1 MGTTMSSLK
10 KLLAITLCAGAI
22 IALCAPGPVQA
33 QEAWPARPI
42 QMIVPSSPGSGTDA
56 LARAMAQR
64 LSESLKQ
71 AVVVENRP
79 GGSGVIGTN
88 AVLKAA
94 PDGYTILYTTA
105 SNMVV
110 APAVMKSV
118 SQEARKSLVPIAQTA
133 AGGVLLLVSPDLPV
147 HDLPGLIELVKAN
160 PDKYSYG
167 SWATGSSAHLTMEW
181 LKKQTGMKTEH
192 VAYRT
197 SSQLLTE
204 LSSGV
209 LKIGWTDP
217 SVAVPFLRSGKVRG
231 IAIVGNVRSPQLAN
245 VKTMSEQGYKFN
257 TVGWFG
263 MFAPAGTSPAIVKRL
278 ADEANKVQA
287 LPEIAALM
295 KRLNF
300 EPPPVKT
307 SAQLGEI
314 VRNDLQ
320 VWTKIANDAGI
331 KVDE

>member
-1 MGTTMSSLK
+1 MSLLK
-10 KLLAITLCAGAI
+10 PLLATTLCAGTLF
-22 IALCAPGPVQA
+22 ALCAPAVQA
-33 QEAWPARPI
+33 EEAWPARPI

-64 LSESLKQ
+64 LSEALKQ

-88 AVLKAA
+88 AVLRAA

-110 APAVMKSV
+110 APAVNKSI
-118 SQEARKSLVPIAQTA
+118 SQQARKSLVPIAQTA
-133 AGGVLLLVSPDLPV
+133 VGGVLLLVSPDLPV
-147 HDLPGLIELVKAN
+147 HDLPGLVAFLKAN
-160 PDKYSYG
+160 PNKYSYG
-167 SWATGSSAHLTMEW
+167 SWGTGSSAHLTMEW
-181 LKKQTGMKTEH
+181 LKKQTGVKTEH

-209 LKIGWTDP
+209 LKVGWTDP

-231 IAIVGNVRSPQLAN
+231 IAIVGNVRSPQLAD
-245 VKTMSEQGYKFN
+245 VKTMGEQGYKFS

-263 MFAPAGTSPAIVKRL
+263 MFAPAGTSPAIAKRL
-278 ADEANKVQA
+278 TDEVNNVQA
-287 LPEIAALM
+287 SPEIAALL

-300 EPPPVKT
+300 EPPPVK
-307 SAQLGEI
+307 SAAQFGEI
-314 VRNDLQ
+314 VQNDLQ

-331 KVDE
+331 KLEE

>member
-1 MGTTMSSLK
+1 M
-10 KLLAITLCAGAI
+10 
-22 IALCAPGPVQA
+22 
-33 QEAWPARPI
+33 
-42 QMIVPSSPGSGTDA
+42 
-56 LARAMAQR
+56 
-64 LSESLKQ
+64 
-71 AVVVENRP
+71 
-79 GGSGVIGTN
+79 
-88 AVLKAA
+88 
-94 PDGYTILYTTA
+94 
-105 SNMVV
+105 
-110 APAVMKSV
+110 
-118 SQEARKSLVPIAQTA
+118 
-133 AGGVLLLVSPDLPV
+133 SPDLPV
-147 HDLPGLIELVKAN
+147 HDLPGLIALVKAN

-217 SVAVPFLRSGKVRG
+217 SVAVPFLQSGKVRG
-231 IAIVGNVRSPQLAN
+231 IAIVGNVRSPQLAD
-245 VKTMSEQGYKFN
+245 VKTMGEQGYKFS

-278 ADEANKVQA
+278 ADEGQQGAGVA
-287 LPEIAALM
+287 GDRGPDEETELRAAS
-295 KRLNF
+295 
-300 EPPPVKT
+300 VKS

-331 KVDE
+331 RLEE

>member
-1 MGTTMSSLK
+1 MSSLN
-10 KLLAITLCAGAI
+10 KLLSITLGATAT
-22 IALCAPGPVQA
+22 IALCGAKPVQG

-42 QMIVPSSPGSGTDA
+42 QMVVPSSAGSGTDA

-71 AVVVENRP
+71 PVIVENRP

-94 PDGYTILYTTA
+94 PDGYTLLYTTA
-105 SNMVV
+105 SSMVV
-110 APAVMKSV
+110 APAVIKSI
-118 SQEARKSLVPIAQTA
+118 SQDARKGLVPIAQTA
-133 AGGVLLLVSPDLPV
+133 AGGVLLLVSPDFPA
-147 HDLPGLIELVKAN
+147 HDLAGLIQLVKAN

-167 SWATGSSAHLTMEW
+167 SWATGSSGHLTMEW

-192 VAYRT
+192 AAYRT
-197 SSQLLTE
+197 STQLLTE
-204 LSSGV
+204 LSAGV

-231 IAIVGNVRSPQLAN
+231 IAIVGNVRSPQLPE
-245 VKTMSEQGYKFN
+245 VKTLAEQGYKFN

-263 MFAPAGTSPAIVKRL
+263 MFAPSGTNPAIVKRL
-278 ADEANKVQA
+278 NDEVNKAQGS
-287 LPEIAALM
+287 PDIAALM

-300 EPPPVKT
+300 EPPPVT
-307 SAQLGEI
+307 SSAQLGEI
-314 VRNDLQ
+314 VRNDMQ

>member
-1 MGTTMSSLK
+1 MPSLK
-10 KLLAITLCAGAI
+10 KLLSITLCTTAS
-22 IALCAPGPVQA
+22 IALCVPGPVQA
-33 QEAWPARPI
+33 QEAWPVRPI
-42 QMIVPSSPGSGTDA
+42 QMIVPSSAGSGTDA

-105 SNMVV
+105 SSMVV
-110 APAVMKSV
+110 APAVIKSI
-118 SQEARKSLVPIAQTA
+118 SQDARKNLVPIAQTA
-133 AGGVLLLVSPDLPV
+133 VGGVLLLVSPDLPV
-147 HDLPGLIELVKAN
+147 QDLPGLVQLVKAN

-181 LKKQTGMKTEH
+181 LKNQTGMKTEH

-231 IAIVGNVRSPQLAN
+231 IAVVGNVRSPQLAD
-245 VKTMSEQGYKFN
+245 VKTMGEQGYKFN

-263 MFAPAGTSPAIVKRL
+263 MFAPPGTSPAIVKRL
-278 ADEANKVQA
+278 ADEVNKVQGS
-287 LPEIAALM
+287 PEIAALM
-295 KRLNF
+295 KKLNF
-300 EPPPVKT
+300 ESPPVKS

>member
-1 MGTTMSSLK
+1 MSVLK
-10 KLLAITLCAGAI
+10 KLVAVTVCAEAV

-33 QEAWPARPI
+33 QAAWPARPI

-56 LARAMAQR
+56 LARVMAQR

-110 APAVMKSV
+110 APAVMKSI

-133 AGGVLLLVSPDLPV
+133 VGGVLLLVSPDLPV
-147 HDLPGLIELVKAN
+147 HDLPGLIQYVRAN

-181 LKKQTGMKTEH
+181 LKNQTGMKTEH

-245 VKTMSEQGYKFN
+245 VKTLAEQGYKFN

-263 MFAPAGTSPAIVKRL
+263 MFAPAGTNPATVKRL
-278 ADEANKVQA
+278 SDEVNKVQA
-287 LPEIAALM
+287 LPEIADLM
-295 KRLNF
+295 KKLNF
-300 EPPPVKT
+300 EPPPVKS
-307 SAQLGEI
+307 SAQLAE
-314 VRNDLQ
+314 VVKHDLQ
-320 VWTKIANDAGI
+320 VWTTIANDAGI
-331 KVDE
+331 KVEE

>member
-1 MGTTMSSLK
+1 MS
-10 KLLAITLCAGAI
+10 LLRKRLALTLCAEAI
-22 IALCAPGPVQA
+22 VGLCAVRPVQA
-33 QEAWPARPI
+33 QENWPVRPI

-56 LARAMAQR
+56 LARVMAQR

-71 AVVVENRP
+71 PVVVENRP

-88 AVLKAA
+88 AALKAA

-110 APAVMKSV
+110 APAVIKSI
-118 SQEARKSLVPIAQTA
+118 SPESRKSLVPIAQTA
-133 AGGVLLLVSPDLPV
+133 VGGVLLLVSPDLPV
-147 HDLPGLIELVKAN
+147 NDLPGLIEYVKAH
-160 PDKYSYG
+160 PDKISYG
-167 SWATGSSAHLTMEW
+167 SWGTGSSAHLTMEW

-197 SSQLLTE
+197 TTQLLTE

-245 VKTMSEQGYKFN
+245 VKTMSEQGYKFG

-278 ADEANKVQA
+278 SDEVNKVQGS
-287 LPEIAALM
+287 PEIAALM
-295 KRLNF
+295 NKLNF
-300 EPPPVKT
+300 EPAPVKS

-314 VRNDLQ
+314 VQNDLR
-320 VWTKIANDAGI
+320 VWTKIASDAAI
-331 KVDE
+331 RVEE